1 MANNTI
7 DYITV
12 ATTGNAADFGDLGGT
27 WYRSGGMSDATRG
40 IISGGYAYG
49 VGYATQDNNMEYIT
63 IGTLGNATDFGDLQ
77 TGVMWPSATSN
88 GTIGIIA
95 GGNAGTDGSVN
106 YINTINKCTI
116 QTPANCTDFGD
127 LLVARSKG
135 GGLSGA

>member
-12 ATTGNAADFGDLGGT
+12 ATTGNAADFGDLT
-27 WYRSGGMSDATRG
+27 AIWYRNGGMSDTTRG
-40 IISGGYAYG
+40 IMSGGYGHGGG
-49 VGYATQDNNMEYIT
+49 VASNNIMEYIT

-77 TGVMWPSATSN
+77 TGVMWPSAASN
-88 GTIGIIA
+88 GTLGVIA
-95 GGNAGTDGSVN
+95 GGNAGTDASAN

>member
-77 TGVMWPSATSN
+77 TGVMWPSAASN
-88 GTIGIIA
+88 GTLGVIA
-95 GGNAGTDGSVN
+95 GGNAGTDASAN

>member
-1 MANNTI
+1 MANTNI

-12 ATTGNAADFGDLGGT
+12 ATTGNATDFGDLT
-27 WYRSGGMSDATRG
+27 AIWYRNGGMSDTTRG
-40 IISGGYAYG
+40 IMSGGYGHGGGA
-49 VGYATQDNNMEYIT
+49 ASNNIMEYIT

-77 TGVMWPSATSN
+77 TGVMWPSAASN
-88 GTIGIIA
+88 GTLGVIA

>member
-12 ATTGNAADFGDLGGT
+12 ATT
-27 WYRSGGMSDATRG
+27 
-40 IISGGYAYG
+40 
-49 VGYATQDNNMEYIT
+49 
-63 IGTLGNATDFGDLQ
+63 GNATDFGDLQ

-88 GTIGIIA
+88 GTLGIIA
-95 GGNAGTDGSVN
+95 GGNSNVDASPV